1 MLNKVP
7 SLSFDKYSL
16 LCHNRT
22 KNQYVRHLRAII
34 YETNPVFLCII
45 PVFFGL
51 IMFISVFEVEWHGKG
66 QQYAFFSEPT
76 ERANCLLNCIQL
88 HVVNK

>member
-1 MLNKVP
+1 MSV
-7 SLSFDKYSL
+7 
-16 LCHNRT
+16 
-22 KNQYVRHLRAII
+22 I

-51 IMFISVFEVEWHGKG
+51 IMFISVFEVEKG

-88 HVVNK
+88 HKVKK